1 MSTQTITAVYDTQAE
16 AERAVEALAA
26 QGIPRSDLRIH
37 RDAAEA
43 TTGGASMENQDKG
56 FWASLGELY
65 VPDDDRHTY
74 AEALR
79 RGSVM
84 VTARVDDAHYEAAA
98 DLLETHGAVDLDAR
112 ESSWR
117 SEGWAGGRGIGQTR
131 TSEVG
136 SAADTAT
143 RLGMATGDA
152 SESGRGIGQTRTS
165 EVGSAADTATRMDM
179 ATDGAS
185 ESGRGIGQTRT
196 SEVSSAA
203 DIATRM
209 DMATDGASENGGLLS
224 RNTDELTRST
234 NPGARPGGYTG
245 MGTDV
250 TTGTGLGE
258 ETGLAPGDQGRP
270 GTMLS
275 RGVDEVAGTNI
286 SGAHS
291 ENTIEGARGL
301 AGSAAGT
308 AAGTEMQTAA
318 GTESIP
324 VVEETLRVG
333 KRAVSGGRVRVRS
346 YVVETPV
353 EEQVTLRTE
362 HVDVERRPVDRP
374 VTDADRLFQ
383 DRTIEATETSEEAVV
398 AKEAR
403 VTEEV
408 IIRKDTEQHTETVR
422 DTVRRTEV
430 EVERDADTTKPRPV

>member
-117 SEGWAGGRGIGQTR
+117 SEGWAG
-131 TSEVG
+131 
-136 SAADTAT
+136 
-143 RLGMATGDA
+143 
-152 SESGRGIGQTRTS
+152 GRGIGQTRTS